1 MFRRNAFR
9 SIILW
14 RFVMDFSRC
23 SSCERGGGT
32 FTNLMSNR
40 DFLQT
45 LVSLL
50 GEFRANGAR
59 RVVIN
64 FSGERDRQLA
74 DGFALNED
82 PARSEF
88 YKAPEPKHPTFEL
101 LTFVLAKT
109 VHLCPG
115 QGTLIEFRL
124 DNERE

>member
-1 MFRRNAFR
+1 
-9 SIILW
+9 
-14 RFVMDFSRC
+14 
-23 SSCERGGGT
+23 
-32 FTNLMSNR
+32 MSNR

-45 LVSLL
+45 VVSLL

-64 FSGERDRQLA
+64 FSGERDRQLT
-74 DGFALNED
+74 DGFVLNED

-109 VHLCPG
+109 VQLCPG

-124 DNERE
+124 DNDTTRVGKRAIAGSAYRCSKPFPTSELHPGVLAMEA